1 MVFDQKYSI
10 MRGLFHASLLLALW
24 SRSISYYINDQHVG
38 ELGVHN
44 NITDTFCKSTKN
56 VRIVIFWSKSLE
68 AEREDE
74 LSPVRRLDDLGI
86 CFVGAAVVRCNFYFS
101 PYLCSRKPP
110 SRNHS

>member
-10 MRGLFHASLLLALW
+10 MRGLFHASLLLVLW
-24 SRSISYYINDQHVG
+24 SRSISYYVNDTLVG
-38 ELGVHN
+38 VL

-68 AEREDE
+68 AKCEDE
-74 LSPVRRLDDLGI
+74 LSPVRHLDDLGI